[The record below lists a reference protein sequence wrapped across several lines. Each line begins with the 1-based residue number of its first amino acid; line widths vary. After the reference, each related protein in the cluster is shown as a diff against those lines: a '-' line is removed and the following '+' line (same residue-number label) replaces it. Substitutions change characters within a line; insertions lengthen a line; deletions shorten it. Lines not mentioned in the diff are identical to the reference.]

1 MDKYRYANVGCKK
14 CGELH
19 RVDRK
24 YRVQDNFT
32 CMTCSQYVGDVKVR
46 RWPREFLKAWAGEAL
61 ESNGMTK
68 ASLYISPE
76 GVMKKATL
84 VIPKPE

>member
-1 MDKYRYANVGCKK
+1 MDKYRYLNAGCKK
-14 CGELH
+14 CGELY

-24 YRVQDNFT
+24 YARDSFT
-32 CMTCSQYVGDVKVR
+32 CMTCYLTEGVKVR
-46 RWPREFLKAWAGEAL
+46 RWPKDLLKYWAEEAL

-68 ASLYISPE
+68 ARLFISPE
-76 GVMKKATL
+76 GVVKKATL